1 MRAAQRRRG
10 RIKKRESLSIRTASS
25 SATWVGGAADSIN
38 TAVNYHNHTNN
49 NDKDK
54 TTCTCARASQT
65 NFHSAKG
72 SGEN

>member
-1 MRAAQRRRG
+1 M
-10 RIKKRESLSIRTASS
+10 RTAAS

-54 TTCTCARASQT
+54 TTCTCARASQ
-65 NFHSAKG
+65 NSFHSAKG